1 MAQELMPVPGSTQK
15 RQQYNW
21 MPNIKISELL
31 DYAVSKRSY
40 TPSLGSR
47 RPSDRANT
55 DSAVSDQSHQLLLR
69 KSPVNTPWTQ
79 SYRGHKKVPSIRQKP
94 ASSTLA
100 DVEKKLASLVLKH
113 TDDEIYR
120 RNFIEE
126 NASSDIANEQTA
138 TDNETVNTG
147 VKEQLPLPVVK
158 KQVCQIRTIYKP
170 ARQVKYP
177 SKSSRRHRFCLS
189 KYPHSRK
196 NQKRYYVKEADE
208 IQHEVTVDQQGLK
221 EAWEFYVLG
230 KLSDE
235 TQCFINHR
243 FDGKEKP
250 KEKLV
255 DFLDAGYR
263 DKDRSDYMMKRKRRL
278 FDMQYKH
285 DEFPGASTHL

>member
-1 MAQELMPVPGSTQK
+1 MPVPGSTPTQK

-47 RPSDRANT
+47 RPSGRANT
-55 DSAVSDQSHQLLLR
+55 DSAVSEQSHQLLLR

-79 SYRGHKKVPSIRQKP
+79 SYRGHQKVPSIRQKP

-100 DVEKKLASLVLKH
+100 DVEKKLASLALKH

-126 NASSDIANEQTA
+126 NATSDSANEQTA
-138 TDNETVNTG
+138 TDNETVNNG

-170 ARQVKYP
+170 VRQVKYP

-285 DEFPGASTHL
+285 DEFPGASTYL